1 MTEEAKR
8 EQALTGLFAAFMFLQ
23 FTVLWLGNH
32 AGEGLLSAERRE
44 LVYYGLQV
52 FVILGYLAYVLHDR
66 FFKSLRK
73 GTMYGVLGL
82 FLAGGTVMLAGN
94 RGTYA
99 YLIITL
105 AEMVCLGY
113 VGAAVYHLLS
123 KATAAGVKTA
133 RCMGFGGAAAVILQY
148 VLQLRWGITP
158 LLPAFMLVSF
168 AWLGYIL
175 MKTEPPLSE
184 SRAEPTSNRKLLSV
198 VLITM
203 AFLLFVSFYNGYIHH
218 LQILS
223 GYTDYNVYS
232 WPRLMMVPCYL
243 LFAFIGDRKGGSL
256 VPLTALCIA
265 LTALLNSVLTGSST
279 YTLNMCLFYCAI
291 AASASYYNLTF
302 WRLAP
307 RTGHP
312 ALWAS
317 SGRMLDSAMVLFTGM
332 IRIST
337 LPAAAVLAVNIAGNA
352 VIILLMALGG
362 DFNLTEPPGAIVGAV
377 EEESRK
383 EEPAEERPAL
393 LSGDD
398 ALARM
403 QERYALTARETE
415 VLREL
420 VLTEDKQTVISERL
434 SIRVKTL
441 QDYVTRLY
449 RKTGAAT
456 RSGLTELYH
465 RNMRVE

>member
-1 MTEEAKR
+1 
-8 EQALTGLFAAFMFLQ
+8 
-23 FTVLWLGNH
+23 
-32 AGEGLLSAERRE
+32 
-44 LVYYGLQV
+44 
-52 FVILGYLAYVLHDR
+52 
-66 FFKSLRK
+66 
-73 GTMYGVLGL
+73 
-82 FLAGGTVMLAGN
+82 
-94 RGTYA
+94 
-99 YLIITL
+99 
-105 AEMVCLGY
+105 
-113 VGAAVYHLLS
+113 
-123 KATAAGVKTA
+123 
-133 RCMGFGGAAAVILQY
+133 
-148 VLQLRWGITP
+148 
-158 LLPAFMLVSF
+158 
-168 AWLGYIL
+168 
-175 MKTEPPLSE
+175 
-184 SRAEPTSNRKLLSV
+184 
-198 VLITM
+198 
-203 AFLLFVSFYNGYIHH
+203 
-218 LQILS
+218 
-223 GYTDYNVYS
+223 
-232 WPRLMMVPCYL
+232 
-243 LFAFIGDRKGGSL
+243 
-256 VPLTALCIA
+256 
-265 LTALLNSVLTGSST
+265 
-279 YTLNMCLFYCAI
+279 
-291 AASASYYNLTF
+291 
-302 WRLAP
+302 
-307 RTGHP
+307 
-312 ALWAS
+312 
-317 SGRMLDSAMVLFTGM
+317 MLDSAMVLFTGV